1 MAFIDYYKILGVD
14 KSIPQKDVKKAYLK
28 RAKQFHPDLHP
39 DDPKAQAKFQ
49 ALQEAYDVIGDPEKR
64 KKYDQYGEQWKQ
76 ADAFGGAGFGGG
88 AGGGNPFGGFDFS
101 GFSGGGG
108 FSDFFEQLFGR
119 KGQQGGGFG
128 GFQGFSSGGSGFGGF
143 SGGTGRQARTNSGE
157 MNATVSIDL
166 YTALLGGEVMITLS
180 NGSKVKMKIK
190 PETQPGTKVRLRG
203 KGYDRGDGTFGDLI
217 ITYQVKLP
225 QNLSERQKDL
235 LRQMRE
241 G

>member
-1 MAFIDYYKILGVD
+1 MAVIDYYKILGVE
-14 KSIPQKDVKKAYLK
+14 KTIPQKDVKKAYLK

-64 KKYDQYGEQWKQ
+64 RKYDQYGEQWKQ
-76 ADAFGGAGFGGG
+76 AEQFGGFGGAQGGVYGGFGGAG
-88 AGGGNPFGGFDFS
+88 GNPFEGFDFS

-108 FSDFFEQLFGR
+108 FSSFFENLFGR

-128 GFQGFSSGGSGFGGF
+128 GFHGF
-143 SGGTGRQARTNSGE
+143 SGGTSRQARTSSGE

-180 NGSKVKMKIK
+180 NGQKLKMKIK

-225 QNLSERQKDL
+225 TNLTERQKSL
-235 LRQMRE
+235 LQEMRLSR
-241 G
+241 